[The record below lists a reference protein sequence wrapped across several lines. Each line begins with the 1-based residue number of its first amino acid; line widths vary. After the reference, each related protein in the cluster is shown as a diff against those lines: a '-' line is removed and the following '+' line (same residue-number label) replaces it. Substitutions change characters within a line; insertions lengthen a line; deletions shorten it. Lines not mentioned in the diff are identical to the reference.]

1 MEYANNA
8 KNTGGKTAKAL
19 RQKRFCYKPQYGV
32 IVICQDEQHQRHTY
46 EALKKQGLT
55 LKVVTV

>member
-1 MEYANNA
+1 MEYEKTPAEKPQKHYG
-8 KNTGGKTAKAL
+8 KNG
-19 RQKRFCYKPQYGV
+19 FCYKPQYGV
-32 IVICQDEQHQRHTY
+32 VVICQDEQHQRHTY

>member
-1 MEYANNA
+1 MNKTPAEKPQKHYG
-8 KNTGGKTAKAL
+8 KNG
-19 RQKRFCYKPQYGV
+19 FCYKPQYGV
-32 IVICQDEQHQRHTY
+32 VVICQNEQHQQHTY